1 MGKKNPT
8 RKSDKQKS
16 KDRLEVRKAAAVAD
30 VVIPALT
37 KPQMNDA
44 TSKALCLF
52 DKKFLQVGK
61 LNEGKFIVVS
71 IAVTAEDMHP
81 SGRNAGNSI
90 VKEMQ
95 QASLWNNAGMAN
107 LVQLVPYKGVQYYE
121 NPTVADQK
129 AFGAPGELLFNSEG
143 NKQLAMKVEKVMQV
157 YIITRRGDCPV

>member
-1 MGKKNPT
+1 MGKKNPK
-8 RKSDKQKS
+8 RNADK
-16 KDRLEVRKAAAVAD
+16 RRAEEALEVRKAAAVAD

-81 SGRNAGNSI
+81 SGRNAGNAI
-90 VKEMQ
+90 VQELE
-95 QASLWNNAGMAN
+95 QASFYSPNACSRA
-107 LVQLVPYKGVQYYE
+107 
-121 NPTVADQK
+121 
-129 AFGAPGELLFNSEG
+129 
-143 NKQLAMKVEKVMQV
+143 
-157 YIITRRGDCPV
+157 

>member
-37 KPQMNDA
+37 KHQMDDA
-44 TSKALCLF
+44 TSKALFLF
-52 DKKFLQVGK
+52 NEKLLQVRK
-61 LNEGKFIVVS
+61 LNEGKVIVVN
-71 IAVTAEDMHP
+71 IAVTAEGLHP
-81 SGRNAGNSI
+81 SRRKAGRSL

-107 LVQLVPYKGVQYYE
+107 LGSSTSSVQRC
-121 NPTVADQK
+121 
-129 AFGAPGELLFNSEG
+129 
-143 NKQLAMKVEKVMQV
+143 
-157 YIITRRGDCPV
+157 IILQESYSCRAESVWSSWGTIIQH